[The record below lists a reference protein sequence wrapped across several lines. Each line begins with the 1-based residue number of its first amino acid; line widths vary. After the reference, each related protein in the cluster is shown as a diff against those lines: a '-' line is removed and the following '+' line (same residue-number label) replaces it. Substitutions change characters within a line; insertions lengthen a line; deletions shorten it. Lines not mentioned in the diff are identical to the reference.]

1 ISTIFL
7 SLSLSLWRHF
17 WTHSVAPTGRPNG
30 AVLIKGLF
38 VFTKQQRSGPTPGPF
53 PSLLPIHINKA
64 TKSTGTHT
72 HTHTHTHKNYSYGE
86 VIAMTI
92 DINKATKSTHT
103 EFSTS

>member
-53 PSLLPIHINKA
+53 PSLLLIHVLGGSSRAERSRAAWDTQTHTHRNA
-64 TKSTGTHT
+64 NRHAYTDTHTDTDTHT
-72 HTHTHTHKNYSYGE
+72 HTHAN
-86 VIAMTI
+86 
-92 DINKATKSTHT
+92 
-103 EFSTS
+103 